1 MAQQKKNKAEL
12 DAARRELKGF
22 LERLRSR
29 DSGASLLGE
38 GPATPYRPGFSD
50 DDDIVERIKRV
61 PWYGPSPAPIEYG
74 SPDDPSALNDY

>member
-38 GPATPYRPGFSD
+38 GPATPYRPDSAED
-50 DDDIVERIKRV
+50 ALERIKRA
-61 PWYGPSPAPIEYG
+61 PWYGQSTAPVEYG
-74 SPDDPSALNDY
+74 SPDDFVLGDD